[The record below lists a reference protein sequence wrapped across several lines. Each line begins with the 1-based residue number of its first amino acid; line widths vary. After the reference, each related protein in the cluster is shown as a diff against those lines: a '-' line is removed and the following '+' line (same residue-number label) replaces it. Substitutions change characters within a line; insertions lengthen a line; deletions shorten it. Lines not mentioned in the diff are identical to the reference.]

1 MLFGPGCHPGTGSG
15 EHRELAATPCL
26 ALLLGALVFSLFSP
40 AYLHL
45 FCVFSGLHSK
55 RVLLLSSPIDALQV
69 LVETRQ
75 DLSRP
80 GVDT

>member
-1 MLFGPGCHPGTGSG
+1 M
-15 EHRELAATPCL
+15 
-26 ALLLGALVFSLFSP
+26 
-40 AYLHL
+40 
-45 FCVFSGLHSK
+45 FSGLHSK

-80 GVDT
+80 GVDTYEVWGISLLQEGLISFQAIVAAPLLDKRDKRNCFFFVITSLWTV